1 MGAGMRRLIPA
12 YVEKPAWAVYDA
24 FAKLDTSDLDPDDLD
39 ALGDAVNDL
48 RAALERGDALAY
60 APAYV
65 LAQIFNRR

>member
-1 MGAGMRRLIPA
+1 
-12 YVEKPAWAVYDA
+12 VYDA